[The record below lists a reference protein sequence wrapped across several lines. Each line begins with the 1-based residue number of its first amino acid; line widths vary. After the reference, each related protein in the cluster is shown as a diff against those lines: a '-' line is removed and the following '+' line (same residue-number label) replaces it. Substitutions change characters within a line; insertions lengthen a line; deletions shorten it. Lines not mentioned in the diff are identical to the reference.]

1 MNSKAK
7 LLEGDVEI
15 NLNVNGEQIV
25 ERVPVRRNL
34 VDFLRVNLGLTGSHV
49 GCEHGVCGACTV
61 RHDDQIIRGCLTLA
75 VQADG
80 KRVDTIE
87 GLSDDGTLS
96 DLKTAFHE
104 RNALQCGF
112 CTPGILLTAAEML
125 QRRPDANR
133 EQIRDYLS
141 GNYCR
146 CTGSHAIIEAIE
158 SVAKIRRQEVSND
171 N

>member
-1 MNSKAK
+1 MDTMNNNAE

-15 NLNVNGEQIV
+15 NLTVNGEQIV

-61 RHDDQIIRGCLTLA
+61 RLDDQIIRGCLTLA

-87 GLSDDGTLS
+87 GLSDDGTLNPWNFI
-96 DLKTAFHE
+96 DRR
-104 RNALQCGF
+104 RNA
-112 CTPGILLTAAEML
+112 AA
-125 QRRPDANR
+125 
-133 EQIRDYLS
+133 
-141 GNYCR
+141 
-146 CTGSHAIIEAIE
+146 TT
-158 SVAKIRRQEVSND
+158 
-171 N
+171 

>member
-1 MNSKAK
+1 MNRKAK
-7 LLEGDVEI
+7 PLEGDVEI

-61 RHDDQIIRGCLTLA
+61 RLDDQIIRGCLMLA

-87 GLSDDGTLS
+87 GLSDEGTLK
-96 DLKTAFHE
+96 DLQNAFHE

-125 QRRPDANR
+125 QQRPDVNR
-133 EQIRDYLS
+133 EQIREYLS

-146 CTGSHAIIEAIE
+146 CTGYHAIIDAIE
-158 SVAKIRRQEVSND
+158 SVAKTRRQEISND